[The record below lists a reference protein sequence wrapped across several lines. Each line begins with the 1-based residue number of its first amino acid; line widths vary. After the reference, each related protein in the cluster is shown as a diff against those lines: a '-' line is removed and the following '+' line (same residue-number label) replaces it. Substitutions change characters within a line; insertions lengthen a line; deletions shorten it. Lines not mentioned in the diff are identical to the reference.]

1 MGCTAAE
8 IYGIRQLKA
17 GSAAQSKGC
26 SACFVLVTETEVKMK
41 NIQAATA
48 MRENIEVLLP
58 EAIVW
63 KWLA

>member
-1 MGCTAAE
+1 
-8 IYGIRQLKA
+8 
-17 GSAAQSKGC
+17 
-26 SACFVLVTETEVKMK
+26 VLVTETEVKMK